1 METNDRA
8 EITASGH
15 ESVSCTEAVDA
26 VMNDTLVCPAAIV
39 VLTFST
45 QKASDG
51 DADSLGQGSADQR
64 QSKQCLTSRRK
75 AAGFDFLF
83 PPSNHKLLLVGLD
96 NIAVVKVLVF
106 VIRENDTISTR
117 RPSPPSPRGTCQF

>member
-1 METNDRA
+1 MSEVSRNRVLVWAYMWSLSGRKVPMETNDRA

-45 QKASDG
+45 
-51 DADSLGQGSADQR
+51 
-64 QSKQCLTSRRK
+64 
-75 AAGFDFLF
+75 
-83 PPSNHKLLLVGLD
+83 
-96 NIAVVKVLVF
+96 
-106 VIRENDTISTR
+106 
-117 RPSPPSPRGTCQF
+117 